1 MQTMSTPRP
10 WTRALQGGRTVTAA
24 ILGLARREIVLLSIL
39 LLMGGALWL
48 FLAIAGEMVEGET
61 KGIDKLLLLALHDA
75 ANGDKPIGPPW
86 LQEAALEITALGS
99 VAILTLVTVAAVAW
113 LALLRKFGAAA
124 LVAIAVIGGA
134 LLSQVLKSGYARPR
148 PDLVPHGDYVTS
160 LSFPSGHAMS
170 SAIVYL
176 TLAALLSRAQPH
188 RRLKIYLLSV
198 AVVLVLLIGVSR
210 VYLGVHWPSDVAA
223 GWCIGSAWALL
234 CWATTLWLQRRNPKI
249 TAAR

>member
-1 MQTMSTPRP
+1 MP
-10 WTRALQGGRTVTAA
+10 AGRRWIEAIESGRSMAA
-24 ILGLARREIVLLSIL
+24 GAIALARREIVLLSIL

-61 KGIDKLLLLALHDA
+61 KGIDKLLLLALRDP
-75 ANGDKPIGPPW
+75 ANTDHPLGPAW

-99 VAILTLVTVAAVAW
+99 TAILTLVTVAAVAW
-113 LALLRKFGAAA
+113 LALLRKFGAAV
-124 LVAIAVIGGA
+124 LVGLAVIGGA
-134 LLSQVLKSGYARPR
+134 LLSLALKSGFARPR
-148 PDLVPHGDYVTS
+148 PELVPHGDVVTS

-198 AVVLVLLIGVSR
+198 AVVLTLMIGVSR

-234 CWATTLWLQRRNPKI
+234 CWAITLWLQRRNPKI
-249 TAAR
+249 TAPQD